1 MRAIALFAL
10 VSLALIAF
18 AGWILGLVFA
28 SAADRHSIWVSAGV
42 AYVVQLI
49 AFSVARLSVAG
60 NVMAGWGIGVL
71 MRFLTL
77 AVYALAI
84 VRAYELA
91 PTAALISLA
100 TFFFISTLVEPLLLK
115 L

>member
-1 MRAIALFAL
+1 MRATALFAL

-18 AGWILGLVFA
+18 AGWILGLAFA
-28 SAADRHSIWVSAGV
+28 SEADRRSIWVSAGI
-42 AYVVQLI
+42 AYAVQLI
-49 AFSVARLSVAG
+49 TFSVARVSVSG

-84 VRAYELA
+84 VKAYGLA

-115 L
+115 P

>member
-1 MRAIALFAL
+1 MKATAIFAV

-18 AGWILGLVFA
+18 AGWILGLAFT
-28 SAADRHSIWVSAGV
+28 SPADHRSIWVSAVV

-49 AFSVARLSVAG
+49 TFSVARLSAAG

-71 MRFLTL
+71 IRFLTL

-84 VRAYELA
+84 VKAYELA

-100 TFFFISTLVEPLLLK
+100 MFFFISTLVEPLLLQ

>member
-1 MRAIALFAL
+1 MKATGLFAL
-10 VSLALIAF
+10 VSLVLIAG
-18 AGWILGLVFA
+18 AAWLLGLMFA
-28 SAADRHSIWVSAGV
+28 SPEERHAIWVSAGV

-49 AFSVARLSVAG
+49 AFSVARISVAT

-84 VRAYELA
+84 VKAFDLA
-91 PTAALISLA
+91 PTPALISLA
-100 TFFFISTLVEPLLLK
+100 TYFFISTLVEPLLLQ